1 MSTTGRTATAAPDA
15 VAATLREAPF
25 VRILAAADGDSV
37 AASGVVARALD
48 CPFQVSVTRT
58 AAERERRVAAVA
70 DDHPSDAAATLV
82 VGDDADGPAL
92 AGRETPASVTAAD
105 VARELGASPDP
116 VLALAGVVAAGE
128 MPGAGESASLL
139 AAAEDRGLVERRPGV
154 AVPTADLTDGL
165 AHTTLVHADFSGDP
179 TAAGAALADLDLPAE
194 RDETARRAVASLVAI
209 AASGGDDTPPRA
221 AAAAERALR
230 PYATPESPFATL
242 GGYADVL
249 ATAAEA
255 APGTAVALA
264 LGHDARDGALTA
276 WRDAAERAHRALRE
290 ATTGRY
296 DGLFVARYDAAPVAT
311 TARLLRD
318 FRSPEPVALVVG
330 DGEAA
335 AAAVDDRTIGAA
347 MRAGADA
354 VGGEAGGDGHTGYAR
369 FDPDEDDGAAS
380 PDTKEFIA
388 AFRGAL

>member
-15 VAATLREAPF
+15 LAATLREAPF

-37 AASGVVARALD
+37 AAAGVVARALD

-58 AAERERRVAAVA
+58 VDERERRTAAVA

-82 VGDDADGPAL
+82 VGDDADGPAI
-92 AGRETPASVTAAD
+92 AGRETPASVTAVD

-116 VLALAGVVAAGE
+116 VLALAGVVAAGTV
-128 MPGAGESASLL
+128 PGAGESATVL
-139 AAAEDRGLVERRPGV
+139 AAAEERGLVERRPGV

-165 AHTTLVHADFSGDP
+165 AHTTLAHADFSGDP
-179 TAAGAALADLDLPAE
+179 TAAGAALADLDLPA
-194 RDETARRAVASLVAI
+194 DIDDDARRAVASLVAI
-209 AASGGDDTPPRA
+209 AASGGDAPPRA
-221 AAAAERALR
+221 TEATERALR

-249 ATAAEA
+249 GTVAET

-318 FRSPEPVALVVG
+318 YRSPEPVALVVG

-335 AAAVDDRTIGAA
+335 AAAVDDRDIGAA
-347 MRAGADA
+347 MRAGAAA
-354 VGGEAGGDGHTGYAR
+354 VDGEAGGDGHTGYAR
-369 FDPDEDDGAAS
+369 FDPQEDDGAAS